1 MEDGSAMS
9 VVHSRFIQSVTVGE
23 SPFILAA
30 GATGDS
36 REGGDMRLCL
46 LPDPSLGF
54 TWPLPRSPAP
64 ALTRLLHKLD
74 IHYDRILHH
83 TQKFLLELKLKIF
96 LARGPKIRMM
106 WSRLVAGG

>member
-9 VVHSRFIQSVTVGE
+9 VVHIRFIQSVTVGE

-46 LPDPSLGF
+46 LPDPSLYLAPAPV
-54 TWPLPRSPAP
+54 TRSPAP
-64 ALTRLLHKLD
+64 ALTRLPHLD
-74 IHYDRILHH
+74 IHYNRLFHH
-83 TQKFLLELKLKIF
+83 TQKFRLELRIF
-96 LARGPKIRMM
+96 LARSPKIKIM

>member
-64 ALTRLLHKLD
+64 ALTRLLHLD
-74 IHYDRILHH
+74 IHYNRLFRH
-83 TQKFLLELKLKIF
+83 TQKFRLELRIF
-96 LARGPKIRMM
+96 LARSPKIKIM